1 MSAESHQKRVP
12 STSSDAVRLV
22 PNIVPP
28 QPVSDRSVI
37 DSFAGFIN
45 DVALNT
51 TPQADPKD
59 HILWVKFES
68 LADISDFSLGED
80 WDVEGNLPP
89 PLLLCIGYGSG
100 VQVWAIPAN
109 GEAIE
114 VMSWKHG
121 VVKVLRILPTPFL
134 SNNSELASDLLDQFI
149 HKRPLMALCGDC
161 PIASQPPAQQNQ
173 QFHYV
178 NFVSLKD
185 GDVVKSIRFKSP
197 IVDIVANRTSIAITF
212 AERIA
217 VFDARTLEDRLTV
230 TTCYPCPG

>member
-1 MSAESHQKRVP
+1 M
-12 STSSDAVRLV
+12 
-22 PNIVPP
+22 
-28 QPVSDRSVI
+28 
-37 DSFAGFIN
+37 
-45 DVALNT
+45 
-51 TPQADPKD
+51 
-59 HILWVKFES
+59 
-68 LADISDFSLGED
+68 
-80 WDVEGNLPP
+80 
-89 PLLLCIGYGSG
+89 
-100 VQVWAIPAN
+100 
-109 GEAIE
+109 
-114 VMSWKHG
+114 
-121 VVKVLRILPTPFL
+121 KVLRILPTPFL

-161 PIASQPPAQQNQ
+161 PSVSQSLSPS
-173 QFHYV
+173 QFHSA

>member
-1 MSAESHQKRVP
+1 M
-12 STSSDAVRLV
+12 V

-28 QPVSDRSVI
+28 QAVSDRSII
-37 DSFAGFIN
+37 DSVAGFIN
-45 DVALNT
+45 DVALTSN
-51 TPQADPKD
+51 PQTDPKD
-59 HILWVKFES
+59 HILWVKFEN

-80 WDVEGNLPP
+80 WDVDGNLPP
-89 PLLLCIGYGSG
+89 PLLLCIGYGNG

-109 GEAIE
+109 GEAVE

-121 VVKVLRILPTPFL
+121 AVKVLRVLPTPFL
-134 SNNSELASDLLDQFI
+134 SNNSELASDLLDQYI

-161 PIASQPPAQQNQ
+161 PVANQLNSQPSQ
-173 QFHYV
+173 QFHAV

-185 GDVVKSIRFKSP
+185 GDVVKCIRFKSP

>member
-1 MSAESHQKRVP
+1 MSADSHQKRAP
-12 STSSDAVRLV
+12 STSSEAARML

-28 QPVSDRSVI
+28 QAVSDHSII
-37 DSFAGFIN
+37 DSVAGFIN
-45 DVALNT
+45 DVALTSN
-51 TPQADPKD
+51 PQTDPKD
-59 HILWVKFES
+59 HILWVKFEN

-80 WDVEGNLPP
+80 WDVDGNLPP

-100 VQVWAIPAN
+100 IQVWAIPAN
-109 GEAIE
+109 GEAVE

-121 VVKVLRILPTPFL
+121 AVKVLRVLPTPFL
-134 SNNSELASDLLDQFI
+134 SNNSELASDLLDQYI

-161 PIASQPPAQQNQ
+161 PVNQLNAQPNQ
-173 QFHYV
+173 QFHAV

-185 GDVVKSIRFKSP
+185 GDVVKSIRFKTP
-197 IVDIVANRTSIAITF
+197 IVDIVANRTSIAVTF